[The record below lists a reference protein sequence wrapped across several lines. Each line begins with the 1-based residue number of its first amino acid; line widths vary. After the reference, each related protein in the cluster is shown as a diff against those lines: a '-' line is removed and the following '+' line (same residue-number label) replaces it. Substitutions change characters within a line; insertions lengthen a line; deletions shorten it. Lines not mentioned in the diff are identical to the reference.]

1 MINMNNKEKQMLA
14 KRIIEVK
21 KKLEEAK
28 GFYQEMDTLTEQFI
42 KLDLKMMQV
51 EDGPIL
57 ALKDNFLDKD
67 GSPKNTVFR
76 PAAVKRFEID
86 IL

>member
-1 MINMNNKEKQMLA
+1 MDNEALL

-28 GFYQEMDTLTEQFI
+28 AFYQEMDKLTEEFI
-42 KLDLKMMQV
+42 RLELKMV
-51 EDGPIL
+51 KVDDVIL
-57 ALKDNFLDKD
+57 ALKDNFVDKD
-67 GSPKNTVFR
+67 GNVKNTVFR